1 MMNNCLPMYEAMS
14 HISASMV
21 EAARANDWDRLV
33 ELEQEVSRL
42 CTRLRFEDSPG
53 KADLLDEAGRAR
65 KLELIQRILADDLE
79 VRRHAEPWMNDVR
92 TLLGGNARQR
102 AVDRIYRVGF

>member
-1 MMNNCLPMYEAMS
+1 MSNYLSLYESMS
-14 HISASMV
+14 QISASMV

-33 ELEQEVSRL
+33 ELEHEVSRL
-42 CTRLRFEDSPG
+42 CIRLRFEETPASSDR
-53 KADLLDEAGRAR
+53 LDEAGRAR